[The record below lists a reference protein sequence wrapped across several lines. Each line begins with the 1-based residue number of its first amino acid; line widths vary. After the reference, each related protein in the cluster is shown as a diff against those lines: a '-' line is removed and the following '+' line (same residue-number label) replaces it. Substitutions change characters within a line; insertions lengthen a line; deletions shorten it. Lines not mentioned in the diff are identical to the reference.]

1 MARVACETSVTTG
14 LVLVFGEIS
23 TTAYVDIQK
32 VVRKTINEIGYTRA
46 KFGFDGDTVAVLV
59 AIDEQSPDI
68 AQGVNTALEAREE
81 KKDDIT
87 ITRVK
92 ITSPDG
98 ERALD
103 RKMGNY
109 ITIDIKKVRNISTE
123 KEEKIINTFSK
134 ELKEI
139 IEKHINKT
147 DEILIVGL
155 GNLYATPDSLGAKVV
170 QNIEIT
176 RHIKIYLPNAIDK
189 NVRSIS
195 AITPGVLGTTGIET
209 VEIVKGIVNNIKP
222 KLVIAIDSLCSKNI
236 DRINKSIQI
245 SDTGIIPGGG
255 VGNRQEELS
264 ETTLNIPVIGIGVPT
279 VLDAATIVID
289 TLNACDVSI
298 SENEIVEKM
307 KLNNF
312 NFIVT
317 PKEIDSLIE
326 NMSNIVSEGIN
337 MSL

>member
-1 MARVACETSVTTG
+1 MFFRTDMAVERRDLYRTANKIEDEIKGIECE
-14 LVLVFGEIS
+14 
-23 TTAYVDIQK
+23 
-32 VVRKTINEIGYTRA
+32 
-46 KFGFDGDTVAVLV
+46 
-59 AIDEQSPDI
+59 
-68 AQGVNTALEAREE
+68 EE
-81 KKDDIT
+81 KIDDIT
-87 ITRVK
+87 VTRVK
-92 ITSPDG
+92 ITNEEG

-103 RKMGNY
+103 KRRGNY
-109 ITIDIKKVRNISTE
+109 VTIDVKKINNITTE
-123 KEEKIINTFSK
+123 KEEQIIDTFSK
-134 ELKEI
+134 ELNSI
-139 IEKHINKT
+139 IEKHVNKNE
-147 DEILIVGL
+147 EILIVGL
-155 GNLYATPDSLGAKVV
+155 GNLYSTPDSLGSKVV

-189 NVRSIS
+189 NTRSVS

-209 VEIVKGIVNNIKP
+209 VEIVRGIVDNIKP

-245 SDTGIIPGGG
+245 SDTGIVPGGG
-255 VGNRQEELS
+255 VGNRQAELS
-264 ETTLNIPVIGIGVPT
+264 ERTLNIPVISVGIPT

-289 TLNACDVSI
+289 TLNACDMI
-298 SENEIVEKM
+298 IDENEIVDKM

-326 NMSNIVSEGIN
+326 NMTNIVSEGIN

>member
-1 MARVACETSVTTG
+1 MFFRTDMAVEKRDLYKNAKKLE
-14 LVLVFGEIS
+14 
-23 TTAYVDIQK
+23 
-32 VVRKTINEIGYTRA
+32 NEI
-46 KFGFDGDTVAVLV
+46 DG
-59 AIDEQSPDI
+59 IEC
-68 AQGVNTALEAREE
+68 EEE
-81 KKDDIT
+81 KKGDIT

-92 ITSPDG
+92 ITNENG
-98 ERALD
+98 EKALE
-103 RKMGNY
+103 KKQGSY
-109 ITIDIKKVRNISTE
+109 ITIDIKKINNITTE
-123 KEEKIINTFSK
+123 KEEEIIKTFSS
-134 ELKEI
+134 ELLAI
-139 IEKHINKT
+139 IEKHIKRNE
-147 DEILIVGL
+147 EILIVGL

-189 NVRSIS
+189 NTRSIS

-209 VEIVKGIVNNIKP
+209 VEIVKGIVDNIKP

-264 ETTLNIPVIGIGVPT
+264 IDTLNVPVIGVGIPT

-289 TLNACDVSI
+289 TLKACEIDV
-298 SENEIVEKM
+298 SENEIVNKM

-337 MSL
+337 MLI

>member
-1 MARVACETSVTTG
+1 MFFRTDMAVERRDLYKNANKLE
-14 LVLVFGEIS
+14 
-23 TTAYVDIQK
+23 
-32 VVRKTINEIGYTRA
+32 NEI
-46 KFGFDGDTVAVLV
+46 DG
-59 AIDEQSPDI
+59 IEC
-68 AQGVNTALEAREE
+68 EEE
-81 KKDDIT
+81 KKGDIT

-92 ITSPDG
+92 ITNENG
-98 ERALD
+98 EKALE
-103 RKMGNY
+103 KKQGSY
-109 ITIDIKKVRNISTE
+109 ITIDIKKINNITTE
-123 KEEKIINTFSK
+123 KEEEIIKTFSS
-134 ELKEI
+134 ELLAI
-139 IEKHINKT
+139 IEKHIKRNE
-147 DEILIVGL
+147 EILIVGL

-189 NVRSIS
+189 NTRSIS

-209 VEIVKGIVNNIKP
+209 VEIVKGIVDNIKP

-264 ETTLNIPVIGIGVPT
+264 IDTLNVPVIGVGIPT

-289 TLNACDVSI
+289 TLKACEIDV
-298 SENEIVEKM
+298 SENEIVNKM

-337 MSL
+337 MLI

>member
-1 MARVACETSVTTG
+1 MFFRTDMAVERRDLYKNANKIDDEIKGIECE
-14 LVLVFGEIS
+14 
-23 TTAYVDIQK
+23 
-32 VVRKTINEIGYTRA
+32 
-46 KFGFDGDTVAVLV
+46 
-59 AIDEQSPDI
+59 
-68 AQGVNTALEAREE
+68 EE
-81 KKDDIT
+81 KKDDIK

-98 ERALD
+98 EKALD
-103 RKMGNY
+103 KKMGNY
-109 ITIDIKKVRNISTE
+109 ITIDVKKVRNITEE
-123 KEEKIINTFSK
+123 KEETIINTFSK
-134 ELKEI
+134 ELENI
-139 IEKHINKT
+139 IQKHIKKNE
-147 DEILIVGL
+147 EILIVGL
-155 GNLYATPDSLGAKVV
+155 GNLYSTPDSLGAKVV

-189 NVRSIS
+189 NTRSVS

-209 VEIVKGIVNNIKP
+209 VEIVKGIVSNIKP

-236 DRINKSIQI
+236 ERINKSIQI
-245 SDTGIIPGGG
+245 CDTGIVPGGG

-264 ETTLNIPVIGIGVPT
+264 KETLNVPVIGIGVPT

-289 TLNACDVSI
+289 TLSACNIEI
-298 SENEIVEKM
+298 SENEIVNKM
-307 KLNNF
+307 NLNNF

-326 NMSNIVSEGIN
+326 NMTNIVSEGIN

>member
-1 MARVACETSVTTG
+1 MFFRTDMAVERRDLYRTANKIEEEIKGIECE
-14 LVLVFGEIS
+14 
-23 TTAYVDIQK
+23 
-32 VVRKTINEIGYTRA
+32 
-46 KFGFDGDTVAVLV
+46 
-59 AIDEQSPDI
+59 
-68 AQGVNTALEAREE
+68 EE
-81 KKDDIT
+81 KIDDIT
-87 ITRVK
+87 VTRVK
-92 ITSPDG
+92 ITNEEG

-103 RKMGNY
+103 KRRGNY
-109 ITIDIKKVRNISTE
+109 VTIDVKKINNITTE
-123 KEEKIINTFSK
+123 KEEQIIDTFSK
-134 ELKEI
+134 ELNSI
-139 IEKHINKT
+139 IEKHVNKNE
-147 DEILIVGL
+147 EILIVGL
-155 GNLYATPDSLGAKVV
+155 GNLYSTPDSLGSKVV

-189 NVRSIS
+189 NTRSVS

-209 VEIVKGIVNNIKP
+209 VEIVRGIVDNIKP

-245 SDTGIIPGGG
+245 SDTGIVPGGG
-255 VGNRQEELS
+255 VGNRQAELS
-264 ETTLNIPVIGIGVPT
+264 ERTLNIPVISVGIPT

-289 TLNACDVSI
+289 TLNACDMI
-298 SENEIVEKM
+298 IDENEIVDKM

-326 NMSNIVSEGIN
+326 NMTNIVSEGIN

>member
-1 MARVACETSVTTG
+1 MFFRTDMAVERRDLYKNANKLE
-14 LVLVFGEIS
+14 
-23 TTAYVDIQK
+23 
-32 VVRKTINEIGYTRA
+32 NEI
-46 KFGFDGDTVAVLV
+46 DG
-59 AIDEQSPDI
+59 IEC
-68 AQGVNTALEAREE
+68 EEE
-81 KKDDIT
+81 KKGDIT

-92 ITSPDG
+92 ITNENG
-98 ERALD
+98 EKALE
-103 RKMGNY
+103 KKQGSY
-109 ITIDIKKVRNISTE
+109 ITIDIKKINNITTE
-123 KEEKIINTFSK
+123 KEEEIIKTFSS
-134 ELKEI
+134 ELLAI
-139 IEKHINKT
+139 IEKHIKRNE
-147 DEILIVGL
+147 EILIVGL

-189 NVRSIS
+189 NTRSIS

-209 VEIVKGIVNNIKP
+209 VEIVKGIVDNIKP
-222 KLVIAIDSLCSKNI
+222 KLVIAIDSLCSKNM

-264 ETTLNIPVIGIGVPT
+264 IDTLNVPVIGVGIPT

-289 TLNACDVSI
+289 TLKACEIDV
-298 SENEIVEKM
+298 SENEIVNKM

-337 MSL
+337 MLI